1 MFLTWPTTSTA
12 LPTLTDTGNG
22 LSSVSNVTNILG
34 SKGYGNLECNPSL
47 HLGCIAVARP

>member
-34 SKGYGNLECNPSL
+34 SIKVWFSEDLNA
-47 HLGCIAVARP
+47 IQVFTWAA